1 MPKIVKPFSI
11 AEAAVLTLD
20 TSAAQIAAFDA
31 NDNIVRVPV
40 RLEISKAAGTAYEVT
55 YNSPAYI
62 TAATTP
68 ITDLFGDPTKAYTSE
83 GIGGGAYLVVRDD
96 YSRTFFWVPADAL
109 LVSAGITNFVAFP
122 SLNGIALRPGRNTF
136 SIFSNVGIA
145 TGTGAITGR
154 IYFDEYPVVTA

>member
-11 AEAAVLTLD
+11 AEASVLTLG
-20 TSAAQIAAFDA
+20 TTAVAVAAFDT

-40 RLEISKAAGTAYEVT
+40 RLEISKAAGTAYDVT
-55 YNSPAYI
+55 YNFPVAV

-68 ITDLFGDPTKAYTSE
+68 VTDLRGDATKQYVAE

-96 YSRTFFWVPADAL
+96 YSRVFFWVPADAL
-109 LVSAGITNFVAFP
+109 LVSAGITNFVVFP
-122 SLNGIALRPGRNTF
+122 NLNGIALRPGRNTF